1 MLTVNLSWVLA
12 IVCVGA
18 LVGVSWSTL
27 RRWEW
32 AHRVLMALCACLG
45 VWAFTLFGNFH
56 DHGVWGHQNF
66 HSHDCYHYYFGSKYL
81 KEWGYDGMYVTTV
94 AALEEIGREEPRKAI
109 RFERIRDLR
118 GSARFL
124 RRDDFMPLADAARE
138 HFTPE
143 RWSMLKA
150 DLSFLRD
157 KELNNTWWQ
166 NMLLDSGFNPPPSYA
181 VLSSKLSNAIPFNE
195 STWKWL
201 GALDFVLLGIGVGVI
216 CYAIGPVP
224 ALFTLVVLGNAPFRT
239 YDWTGGSFLR
249 QLWVFFL
256 IVGLASLARRRWYA
270 AGAALGACTAS
281 VMFPVFFLFGATVP
295 LGYRFYRTRERTAV
309 TRVAIGAAAA
319 IALLV
324 GLSLLSYGTGPWG
337 EWHNRISAHGATFF
351 DDHIG
356 LRKVTTFAPEV
367 GRQAFG
373 ASDVVYPEWNRA
385 LVARTF
391 RGRYVDML
399 LAACLSLWVI
409 AGVCRARPAE
419 ASLVAGSGLL
429 VFWTMPASYYTIYV
443 GVFAAFMLANRASPW
458 GRARFSVFC
467 VAVIAALLVPRY
479 EHDLITQSVLLS
491 AGWIVTILIFSSLYW
506 LERPAIPQTP
516 RERLHTVGAA
526 TLIVAALL
534 LTGMVMRNEH
544 HTAAFLPPGLQRS
557 DHVADVL
564 DVGLPDAEAAHKLE
578 IAEALRVD
586 RSMMDTSGYL
596 VKDACGIV
604 RKDGVLRYDLAPA
617 PNGGRLLIRSDTFYR
632 GELLSSVNG
641 RSLPAVHLE
650 PRRTLFA
657 YLEIPLPSDLG
668 DEPLHI
674 QQTTT
679 AADMGVFT
687 VWLLEP

>member
-1 MLTVNLSWVLA
+1 MLTTNLSWVLA
-12 IVCVGA
+12 IVGLGA
-18 LVGVSWSTL
+18 LVGVSWSSL

-32 AHRVLMALCACLG
+32 GHRILMAVCACLG

-81 KEWGYDGMYVTTV
+81 KEWGYDGMYVSTV

-124 RRDDFMPLADAARE
+124 RRDDFMPLADAARAR
-138 HFTPE
+138 FTPE
-143 RWSMLKA
+143 RWSMLKG

-157 KELNNTWWQ
+157 KEMNNTWWQ

-181 VLSSKLSNAIPFNE
+181 VLSSRLSNRIPFNE

-201 GALDFVLLGIGVGVI
+201 GALDFVLLGVGVGVI

-256 IVGLASLARRRWYA
+256 ILGLAALARRRWYA

-281 VMFPVFFLFGATVP
+281 VMFPIFFLFGAIVP
-295 LGYRFYRTRERTAV
+295 LGFRFYRTRSSTAL
-309 TRVAIGAAAA
+309 TRVAIGAAVA

-324 GLSLLSYGTGPWG
+324 GLSVIAYGLGPWG
-337 EWHNRISAHGATFF
+337 EWHNRIGAHGATFF
-351 DDHIG
+351 DNHIG
-356 LRKVTTFAPEV
+356 LKKITTYAPEV

-373 ASDVVYPEWNRA
+373 ASDFVYPEWNRA
-385 LVARTF
+385 LVARAY
-391 RGRYVDML
+391 RSRYADFL
-399 LAACLSLWVI
+399 LAAFLSIWAI
-409 AGVCRARPAE
+409 GGACRARPAE

-443 GVFAAFMLANRASPW
+443 GVFGAFLLANRSSPW
-458 GRARFSVFC
+458 SRARFSVFC
-467 VAVIAALLVPRY
+467 VAVLSALLVPRY

-506 LERPAIPQTP
+506 LEHPAIAQTP
-516 RERLHTVGAA
+516 KQRLNTVGAA
-526 TLIVAALL
+526 TLITAGLL
-534 LTGMVMRNEH
+534 LTSMIQRNQH
-544 HTAAFLPPGLQRS
+544 HEAAFLPPGLQHGDRI
-557 DHVADVL
+557 ADVL
-564 DVGLPDAEAAHKLE
+564 DVGPRDTESAHNLE
-578 IAEALRVD
+578 IAETLRVD
-586 RSMMDTSGYL
+586 RDMMDTSGYL
-596 VKDACGIV
+596 VKDSCGIV

-617 PNGGRLLIRSDTFYR
+617 PHGGRLLIRTDSFYR

-668 DEPLHI
+668 DEALHI